1 MSETRA
7 VNDATQ
13 RTWLRTRL
21 EAQLRLALLGDTA
34 CMATLAELVDHAQ
47 RAGLSGA
54 EIDAALVGRSFEVR
68 ATALLA
74 YALALKHSDQIAANL
89 KRQRGA
95 RLGVTASAF
104 ERIARAT
111 DQILRD
117 AR

>member
-74 YALALKHSDQIAANL
+74 YALALAPVLPWHLGFYKAAPRPSL
-89 KRQRGA
+89 VSAQRRA
-95 RLGVTASAF
+95 RRRSRL
-104 ERIARAT
+104 
-111 DQILRD
+111 
-117 AR
+117 